1 MTLEREREGNRAPP
15 RLPDFFR
22 STIFALSLCAI
33 SSLFLYLSL
42 ALPFAAA
49 IRNRLYF
56 ASFIPSSS
64 SSSSVLLFNIYLLP
78 LMSSKSAAPSHSWF
92 HRPYPFRF
100 SQSIFALPVPLLSTE
115 KHAVNFRLNCAYFC
129 SPVLLCHAVTP
140 SLALQPPHPQSDRR
154 RLRSQLSLDEVRG
167 RWAQPT
173 LQ

>member
-15 RLPDFFR
+15 RLPDFLR

-33 SSLFLYLSL
+33 SSLFLSL

-56 ASFIPSSS
+56 AYFIPSSSS

-100 SQSIFALPVPLLSTE
+100 SQSIFALPVPLFSTE
-115 KHAVNFRLNCAYFC
+115 KHAVNFRLNCAYFVAP
-129 SPVLLCHAVTP
+129 SFLSRPRSLL
-140 SLALQPPHPQSDRR
+140 
-154 RLRSQLSLDEVRG
+154 
-167 RWAQPT
+167 
-173 LQ
+173 

>member
-15 RLPDFFR
+15 RLPDFLR

-33 SSLFLYLSL
+33 SSFFLS
-42 ALPFAAA
+42 LPFAAA

-56 ASFIPSSS
+56 AYFIPSSSS

-100 SQSIFALPVPLLSTE
+100 SQSIFALPVPLSSTE
-115 KHAVNFRLNCAYFC
+115 KHAVNFRLNRAYFC
-129 SPVLLCHAVTP
+129 SPVRLCP
-140 SLALQPPHPQSDRR
+140 DRGHSFR
-154 RLRSQLSLDEVRG
+154 RSTAASPVSSTAAAE
-167 RWAQPT
+167 PT
-173 LQ
+173 LAR

>member
-1 MTLEREREGNRAPP
+1 MTLERGEGNHPPP
-15 RLPDFFR
+15 RVPDFLR

-33 SSLFLYLSL
+33 SSLFLSL

-100 SQSIFALPVPLLSTE
+100 SQSIFALPVPLSSTE
-115 KHAVNFRLNCAYFC
+115 KHAVNFRLNRANFC
-129 SPVLLCHAVTP
+129 SPVLLVPTAVTP
-140 SLALQPPHPQSDRR
+140 SAARQPPHPQY
-154 RLRSQLSLDEVRG
+154 SQFDGGGGANSR
-167 RWAQPT
+167 
-173 LQ
+173 